1 MNNEDC
7 SRIIFIGFDDLRKI
21 KFDKLEQVCDK
32 VFVFVNKEEKAIPF
46 VLVQQLQKLG
56 ESVQWIPVTG
66 SNENNSCHFLSFHL
80 GVAHEQMDEDVEFA
94 LISEDPEFDGIIMH
108 LNELGRNAVRV
119 TGNREK
125 SEHSSDLNNINWS
138 KKEAEAT
145 ANEQEEEEK
154 EEELPLI
161 KETVVIKEEVP
172 LVKIGKTNGE
182 RFVEKPKPSAVSP
195 QSQQL
200 SERIARETIK
210 RLVMSGNRPAAID
223 ALKSYILLQYN
234 NVDVNRNIDLIIR
247 KLEKTK
253 EIEVKNK
260 EVLYNF

>member
-1 MNNEDC
+1 MNSEDY
-7 SRIIFIGFDDLRKI
+7 SRFIFIGFDDLKKI

-56 ESVQWIPVTG
+56 ESVQWVPIAGEASKTT
-66 SNENNSCHFLSFHL
+66 CHFLSFHL
-80 GVAHEQMDEDVEFA
+80 GLAHEQSDEDIEFA
-94 LISEDPEFDGIIMH
+94 IISEDAAFDSIIAY

-119 TGNREK
+119 TGNKEK
-125 SEHSSDLNNINWS
+125 NEHTSDLNNINWS
-138 KKEAEAT
+138 KKEEDLT
-145 ANEQEEEEK
+145 EEVIEK
-154 EEELPLI
+154 EIPILENS
-161 KETVVIKEEVP
+161 EVA
-172 LVKIGKTNGE
+172 VHKMEKTNG
-182 RFVEKPKPSAVSP
+182 VHTIEKPKPAAVSS
-195 QSQQL
+195 QNQQL

-234 NVDVNRNIDLIIR
+234 NADVNRNIDLIIK

-253 EIEVKNK
+253 EIEVREK

>member
-1 MNNEDC
+1 MNSEDY
-7 SRIIFIGFDDLRKI
+7 SRFIFIGFDDLKKI

-56 ESVQWIPVTG
+56 ESVQWIPIAGDT
-66 SNENNSCHFLSFHL
+66 SKTTCHFLSFHL
-80 GVAHEQMDEDVEFA
+80 GVAHEQTDEDIEFA
-94 LISEDPEFDGIIMH
+94 VISEDDAFDSIITY
-108 LNELGRNAVRV
+108 LNDLGRSAVRV
-119 TGNREK
+119 TGNRDK
-125 SEHSSDLNNINWS
+125 NSNTSDLNHINWS
-138 KKEAEAT
+138 KKEEEIIEEVL
-145 ANEQEEEEK
+145 EQETSILEK
-154 EEELPLI
+154 S
-161 KETVVIKEEVP
+161 EVA
-172 LVKIGKTNGE
+172 VHKMGGANGIHT
-182 RFVEKPKPSAVSP
+182 VEKPKPIAVSP
-195 QSQQL
+195 QNQQL

-234 NVDVNRNIDLIIR
+234 NADVNRNIDLIIK

-253 EIEVKNK
+253 EIEVKEK

>member
-1 MNNEDC
+1 MNNEDL
-7 SRIIFIGFDDLRKI
+7 SRIIFIGFEDLKKI

-56 ESVQWIPVTG
+56 ESVQWVPVAG
-66 SNENNSCHFLSFHL
+66 SNEKNSCHFLSFHL
-80 GVAHEQMDEDVEFA
+80 GVAHEQMDEEVEFA

-119 TGNREK
+119 TGNQER
-125 SEHSSDLNNINWS
+125 SEHTSDFNNINWS
-138 KKEAEAT
+138 KKEEG
-145 ANEQEEEEK
+145 QEEEIFEEDEVIVAM
-154 EEELPLI
+154 EEEMPI
-161 KETVVIKEEVP
+161 HNN
-172 LVKIGKTNGE
+172 GKTNGE
-182 RFVEKPKPSAVSP
+182 RAVEKPKPSAVSP

>member
-1 MNNEDC
+1 MNNGDY
-7 SRIIFIGFDDLRKI
+7 SRIIFIGFEDLKKI

-32 VFVFVNKEEKAIPF
+32 VFVFVNREEKAIPF

-66 SNENNSCHFLSFHL
+66 SNENNSCHFLSLHL
-80 GVAHEQMDEDVEFA
+80 GIAHEQMDEEVEFA
-94 LISEDPEFDGIIMH
+94 LISEDSGFDGIIMH
-108 LNELGRNAVRV
+108 LNELGRSAVRV
-119 TGNREK
+119 TGSKERN
-125 SEHSSDLNNINWS
+125 EHTSDFNNINWS
-138 KKEAEAT
+138 KKGVI
-145 ANEQEEEEK
+145 EQEDTENGNSKVEEE
-154 EEELPLI
+154 I
-161 KETVVIKEEVP
+161 NSNQF
-172 LVKIGKTNGE
+172 GKTNGE
-182 RFVEKPKPSAVSP
+182 RLVEKPKPSAVSP

-234 NVDVNRNIDLIIR
+234 NADVNRNIDLIIR

-253 EIEVKNK
+253 EIEVKDK

>member
-80 GVAHEQMDEDVEFA
+80 GVAHEQMDEDIEFA
-94 LISEDPEFDGIIMH
+94 LISEDSEFDGIIMH

-119 TGNREK
+119 TGNRER

-138 KKEAEAT
+138 KKEAET
-145 ANEQEEEEK
+145 IEVDQED
-154 EEELPLI
+154 ELPVT
-161 KETVVIKEEVP
+161 KEAVIIKEEVP
-172 LVKIGKTNGE
+172 VAKNGKTNGE

-260 EVLYNF
+260 EVVYNF

>member
-1 MNNEDC
+1 MNNEDY
-7 SRIIFIGFDDLRKI
+7 SRIIFIGFDDLKKI

-56 ESVQWIPVTG
+56 ESVQWIPVAG
-66 SNENNSCHFLSFHL
+66 SNEKNTCHFLSFHL
-80 GVAHEQMDEDVEFA
+80 GIAHEQMEEDVEFA
-94 LISEDPEFDGIIMH
+94 LISEDARFDGIITH
-108 LNELGRNAVRV
+108 LNELGRSAVRV
-119 TGNREK
+119 TGNKEK
-125 SEHSSDLNNINWS
+125 SEHTSDFNNINWS
-138 KKEAEAT
+138 KKGEVEEKIIAKEELVIEAT
-145 ANEQEEEEK
+145 ASVTQS
-154 EEELPLI
+154 
-161 KETVVIKEEVP
+161 
-172 LVKIGKTNGE
+172 GKTNGE
-182 RFVEKPKPSAVSP
+182 RLVEKPKPSAVSP

-253 EIEVKNK
+253 EIEVKDK

>member
-1 MNNEDC
+1 MNNDDL
-7 SRIIFIGFDDLRKI
+7 SRIIFIGFEDLKKI

-46 VLVQQLQKLG
+46 ALVQQLQKLG
-56 ESVQWIPVTG
+56 ESVQWVPVAG

-80 GVAHEQMDEDVEFA
+80 GVAHDQMEEDVEFA
-94 LISEDPEFDGIIMH
+94 LISEDPGFDGIITH
-108 LNELGRNAVRV
+108 LNDLGRNAVRV
-119 TGNREK
+119 TGNRER
-125 SEHSSDLNNINWS
+125 SEHTSDFNNINWS
-138 KKEAEAT
+138 KKEEA
-145 ANEQEEEEK
+145 AEK
-154 EEELPLI
+154 EEVVVVEKELVTARQ
-161 KETVVIKEEVP
+161 EAVP
-172 LVKIGKTNGE
+172 MPNLGKKNGE

-253 EIEVKNK
+253 EIEVKDK

>member
-1 MNNEDC
+1 MNNEDY
-7 SRIIFIGFDDLRKI
+7 SRIIFIGFEDLKKI

-56 ESVQWIPVTG
+56 ESVQWIPVAG
-66 SNENNSCHFLSFHL
+66 SNEKNTCHFLSFHL
-80 GVAHEQMDEDVEFA
+80 GVAHEQMQDDVEFA
-94 LISEDPEFDGIIMH
+94 LISEDQGFDGIIMH
-108 LNELGRNAVRV
+108 LNELGRNAIRV
-119 TGNREK
+119 TGNKEK
-125 SEHSSDLNNINWS
+125 SEHTSDFNNINWS
-138 KKEAEAT
+138 KKEAE
-145 ANEQEEEEK
+145 EEEVLAEKIKAAAIVQEK
-154 EEELPLI
+154 E
-161 KETVVIKEEVP
+161 VP
-172 LVKIGKTNGE
+172 THKLGKTNGE

-253 EIEVKNK
+253 EIEVKDK

>member
-1 MNNEDC
+1 MNNEDY
-7 SRIIFIGFDDLRKI
+7 SRIIFIGFDDLKKI

-56 ESVQWIPVTG
+56 ESVQWIPVAG

-80 GVAHEQMDEDVEFA
+80 GVAHEQMEEDVEFA
-94 LISEDPEFDGIIMH
+94 LISEDPAFDGIITH
-108 LNELGRNAVRV
+108 LNDLGRNAVRV
-119 TGNREK
+119 TGNKERTERT
-125 SEHSSDLNNINWS
+125 SDFDSINWS
-138 KKEAEAT
+138 KKGEENEVSPNEAT
-145 ANEQEEEEK
+145 T
-154 EEELPLI
+154 
-161 KETVVIKEEVP
+161 ETPKSESTTFD
-172 LVKIGKTNGE
+172 LGKTNGE
-182 RFVEKPKPSAVSP
+182 RLVEKPKPSAVSP

-253 EIEVKNK
+253 EIEVKDK

>member
-1 MNNEDC
+1 MNNDDY
-7 SRIIFIGFDDLRKI
+7 SRIIFIGFDDLKKI

-32 VFVFVNKEEKAIPF
+32 VFVFVNREEKAIPF

-66 SNENNSCHFLSFHL
+66 SNEKNSCHFLSFHL
-80 GVAHEQMDEDVEFA
+80 GVAHEQMEEDVEFA
-94 LISEDPEFDGIIMH
+94 LISEDTGFDGIIMH

-119 TGNREK
+119 TGNKER
-125 SEHSSDLNNINWS
+125 SEHTSDFNNINWS
-138 KKEAEAT
+138 KRGEEAASVVEKTRTVAAKE
-145 ANEQEEEEK
+145 
-154 EEELPLI
+154 
-161 KETVVIKEEVP
+161 VIAHK
-172 LVKIGKTNGE
+172 LGKTNGE
-182 RFVEKPKPSAVSP
+182 RLVEKPKPSAVSP

-247 KLEKTK
+247 KLERTK
-253 EIEVKNK
+253 EIEVKDK

>member
-1 MNNEDC
+1 MNNEDY

-80 GVAHEQMDEDVEFA
+80 GVAHEQMDEEVEFA

-119 TGNREK
+119 TGNQEK

-138 KKEAEAT
+138 KKET
-145 ANEQEEEEK
+145 EERK
-154 EEELPLI
+154 EEEVEKQEVLSVA
-161 KETVVIKEEVP
+161 KEAVP
-172 LVKIGKTNGE
+172 VAKVGKTNGE

>member
-1 MNNEDC
+1 MNNEDL
-7 SRIIFIGFDDLRKI
+7 SRIIFIGFEDLKKI

-46 VLVQQLQKLG
+46 ALVQQLQKLG
-56 ESVQWIPVTG
+56 ESVQWVPVAG
-66 SNENNSCHFLSFHL
+66 SNEKNSCHFLSFHL
-80 GVAHEQMDEDVEFA
+80 GVAHEQMEEDVEFA
-94 LISEDPEFDGIIMH
+94 LISEDPGFDGIITH

-119 TGNREK
+119 TGNRER
-125 SEHSSDLNNINWS
+125 SEHTSDFNNINWS
-138 KKEAEAT
+138 KR
-145 ANEQEEEEK
+145 EEEE
-154 EEELPLI
+154 I
-161 KETVVIKEEVP
+161 MTVVAEKKVTAVIQEEM
-172 LVKIGKTNGE
+172 LVHNHGKTNGE

-253 EIEVKNK
+253 EIEVKDK

>member
-7 SRIIFIGFDDLRKI
+7 SRIIFIGFDDLKKI

-32 VFVFVNKEEKAIPF
+32 VFVFVNREEKAIPF

-66 SNENNSCHFLSFHL
+66 SNEKNSCHFLSFNL
-80 GVAHEQMDEDVEFA
+80 GVAHEQMDEDIEFA
-94 LISEDPEFDGIIMH
+94 LISEDPGFDGIIMH

-119 TGNREK
+119 TGNRER
-125 SEHSSDLNNINWS
+125 SEHASDFNNINWS
-138 KKEAEAT
+138 KKGETE
-145 ANEQEEEEK
+145 EQE
-154 EEELPLI
+154 
-161 KETVVIKEEVP
+161 KETIIAKKEVTVVQEKAPTPE
-172 LVKIGKTNGE
+172 LGKMNGE

-253 EIEVKNK
+253 EIEVKDK

>member
-1 MNNEDC
+1 MNNEDF
-7 SRIIFIGFDDLRKI
+7 SRIIFIGFDDLKKI

-32 VFVFVNKEEKAIPF
+32 VFVFVNRKEKAIPF

-80 GVAHEQMDEDVEFA
+80 GVAHEQMEEDVEFA
-94 LISEDPEFDGIIMH
+94 LISEDSGFDGIIMH

-119 TGNREK
+119 TRNKEK
-125 SEHSSDLNNINWS
+125 SEHTSDLDNINWS
-138 KKEAEAT
+138 RKA
-145 ANEQEEEEK
+145 EEK
-154 EEELPLI
+154 DIVEKTATKI
-161 KETVVIKEEVP
+161 SAKTVVHEV
-172 LVKIGKTNGE
+172 GKTNGE
-182 RFVEKPKPSAVSP
+182 RFVNKPKSSAVSS

-200 SERIARETIK
+200 SEQIAKETIK

-253 EIEVKNK
+253 EIEVKDK
-260 EVLYNF
+260 EVVYNF

>member
-80 GVAHEQMDEDVEFA
+80 GVAHEQMDEDIEFA

-138 KKEAEAT
+138 KKEAEAVE
-145 ANEQEEEEK
+145 NDQK
-154 EEELPLI
+154 ETELP
-161 KETVVIKEEVP
+161 EREAAAVVIKEEVP
-172 LVKIGKTNGE
+172 AAKIAKTNGE

-260 EVLYNF
+260 EVVYNF

>member
-1 MNNEDC
+1 MSEDY
-7 SRIIFIGFDDLRKI
+7 SRFIFIGFEDLKRI

-46 VLVQQLQKLG
+46 SLVHQLQRLG
-56 ESVQWIPVTG
+56 ESVQWVPLTG
-66 SNENNSCHFLSFHL
+66 DPSKTTCHFLSFHL
-80 GVAHEQMDEDVEFA
+80 GSMHEQTEEEIEFA
-94 LISEDPEFDGIIMH
+94 IISEDTAFDPLITY
-108 LNELGRNAVRV
+108 LNENGRNAVRV
-119 TGNREK
+119 TGNKER
-125 SEHSSDLNNINWS
+125 SGTASDLNEINWS
-138 KKEAEAT
+138 KKKEVV
-145 ANEQEEEEK
+145 EERIEEK
-154 EEELPLI
+154 VEVSENAYVEVEEMA
-161 KETVVIKEEVP
+161 VHQMDR
-172 LVKIGKTNGE
+172 TNGE
-182 RFVEKPKPSAVSP
+182 RAIEQPKPSSVSP

-234 NVDVNRNIDLIIR
+234 NADVNRNIDLIIR

-253 EIEVKNK
+253 EIEVKDK

>member
-1 MNNEDC
+1 MNNEDY
-7 SRIIFIGFDDLRKI
+7 SRIIFIGFDDLKKI

-80 GVAHEQMDEDVEFA
+80 GVAHEQMEEDVEFA
-94 LISEDPEFDGIIMH
+94 LISEDPGFDGIIMH

-119 TGNREK
+119 TGNKER
-125 SEHSSDLNNINWS
+125 SEHASDFNNINWS
-138 KKEAEAT
+138 KKAEAEQNT
-145 ANEQEEEEK
+145 VVEQV
-154 EEELPLI
+154 
-161 KETVVIKEEVP
+161 ETVVSREVVADK
-172 LVKIGKTNGE
+172 LGKTNGE
-182 RFVEKPKPSAVSP
+182 RLVEKPKPSAVSP

-253 EIEVKNK
+253 EIEVKDK

>member
-1 MNNEDC
+1 MNNEDY
-7 SRIIFIGFDDLRKI
+7 SRIIFFFFFDLKKI

-32 VFVFVNKEEKAIPF
+32 VFVFVNREEKAIPF

-66 SNENNSCHFLSFHL
+66 SNEKNSCHFLSFHL
-80 GVAHEQMDEDVEFA
+80 GVAHEQMEEDVEFA
-94 LISEDPEFDGIIMH
+94 LISEDPGFDGIIMH

-119 TGNREK
+119 TGNKER
-125 SEHSSDLNNINWS
+125 SEHASDFNNINWS
-138 KKEAEAT
+138 KKA
-145 ANEQEEEEK
+145 EEERN
-154 EEELPLI
+154 
-161 KETVVIKEEVP
+161 VVVESVTAVTSEEVVADK
-172 LVKIGKTNGE
+172 LGKTNGE
-182 RFVEKPKPSAVSP
+182 RLVAKPKPSAVSP

-253 EIEVKNK
+253 EIEVKDK
-260 EVLYNF
+260 EVVYNF

>member
-1 MNNEDC
+1 MNNEDY
-7 SRIIFIGFDDLRKI
+7 SRIIFIGFDDLKKI

-32 VFVFVNKEEKAIPF
+32 VFVFVNREEKAIPF

-80 GVAHEQMDEDVEFA
+80 GVAHEQMEEDVEFA
-94 LISEDPEFDGIIMH
+94 LISEDSGFDGIIMH

-119 TGNREK
+119 TRNKEK
-125 SEHSSDLNNINWS
+125 SEHTSDLDNINWS
-138 KKEAEAT
+138 RKA
-145 ANEQEEEEK
+145 EEK
-154 EEELPLI
+154 DIVEKTATKI
-161 KETVVIKEEVP
+161 SAKTAVHEV
-172 LVKIGKTNGE
+172 GKTNGE
-182 RFVEKPKPSAVSP
+182 RLVDKPKPSAVSP

-200 SERIARETIK
+200 SERIAKETIK

-253 EIEVKNK
+253 EIEVKDK